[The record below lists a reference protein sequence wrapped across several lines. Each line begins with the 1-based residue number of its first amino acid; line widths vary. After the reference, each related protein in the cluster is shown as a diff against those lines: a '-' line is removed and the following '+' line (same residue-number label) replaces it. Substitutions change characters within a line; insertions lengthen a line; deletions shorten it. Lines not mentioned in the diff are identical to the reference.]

1 MMIISSLSGALIRL
15 NHEYYVFLKWSMHT
29 QYSHIYKQGLS
40 VKQTLK
46 LTDIIAVGFMLF
58 AFFLGAGNIIFP
70 PLAGQL
76 AGENLIPAMFG
87 FLLTAVGLPLITI
100 VAIAVAGGTW
110 DHLTQDLP
118 KKIAVIM
125 AALIFIIIGPAFAAP
140 RTGLVAYEMAVK
152 PFFIEASQSHLTA
165 FSVLFFIVAML
176 FSWFQGRL
184 IDLIGKV
191 LTPVLFIGLI
201 VLALAVFVDPQGE
214 MISAQGEYLT
224 QPLTKGFL
232 EGYNTMDTFASLMFG
247 MLMVDALRGK
257 GITERSATTKYLIF
271 AGCIA
276 AAGLAFVYI
285 SLFYLGA
292 TSATVAAGAD
302 NGGLVL
308 SQYVQAL
315 FGPYGQIVLS
325 AIVLLACLTT
335 AIGLISAC
343 SDFFSSKTPL
353 SYKQWV
359 LINGAACALIAN
371 VGLAQLIALSVPVL
385 FALYPVAIA
394 LVVLTFVRNKLPN
407 PRVAYRS
414 VLLVSLL
421 FALVD
426 AAKVA
431 GFDVSAFNFLP
442 LVEYGMGWV
451 LPTLAAIVGMFFI
464 AKPQAD
470 LVEETV

>member
-1 MMIISSLSGALIRL
+1 M
-15 NHEYYVFLKWSMHT
+15 
-29 QYSHIYKQGLS
+29 
-40 VKQTLK
+40 KQTLK
-46 LTDIIAVGFMLF
+46 LTDIVAVGFMLF

-76 AGENLIPAMFG
+76 AGENLLPAMFG

-100 VAIAVAGGTW
+100 VAIAVAGGSW

-118 KKIAVIM
+118 KKAAVLM

-152 PFFIEASQSHLTA
+152 PFFVEASQAHLTA
-165 FSVLFFIVAML
+165 FSVIFFAVAML

-191 LTPVLFIGLI
+191 LTPALFVGLI
-201 VLALAVFVDPQGE
+201 ILAVAVFLAPQGD
-214 MISAQGEYLT
+214 MIGARGEYLT

-302 NGGLVL
+302 NGGLIL

-325 AIVLLACLTT
+325 VIVLLACLTT

-343 SDFFSSKTPL
+343 SDFFSSKTSL

-359 LINGAACALIAN
+359 LINGAVCALVAN
-371 VGLAQLIALSVPVL
+371 VGLAQLISLSVPVL

-394 LVVLTFVRNKLPN
+394 LVALTFVRSKLPN
-407 PRVAYRS
+407 PRFAYRA

-431 GFDVSAFNFLP
+431 GLDVSAFNVLP
-442 LVEYGMGWV
+442 LFEVGMGWV
-451 LPTLAAIVGMFFI
+451 LPTLSAIICMFFI
-464 AKPQAD
+464 SKSVQPE
-470 LVEETV
+470 LREEAA

>member
-1 MMIISSLSGALIRL
+1 M
-15 NHEYYVFLKWSMHT
+15 
-29 QYSHIYKQGLS
+29 
-40 VKQTLK
+40 KQTLK

-76 AGENLIPAMFG
+76 AGENLMPAMFG

-118 KKIAVIM
+118 RKAAVVM

-152 PFFIEASQSHLTA
+152 PFFVEASQTNLTA
-165 FSVLFFIVAML
+165 FSVIFFAVAML

-191 LTPVLFIGLI
+191 LTPVLFIGLM
-201 VLALAVFVDPQGE
+201 VLALSVFIDPQGE
-214 MISAQGEYLT
+214 MIGATGEYLT

-257 GITERSATTKYLIF
+257 GITERAATTKYLIF

-292 TSATVAAGAD
+292 TSASVAAGAD

-325 AIVLLACLTT
+325 VIVLLACLTT

-343 SDFFSSKTPL
+343 SDFFSSKTSL
-353 SYKQWV
+353 SYKHWV
-359 LINGAACALIAN
+359 LINGSVCALVAN
-371 VGLAQLIALSVPVL
+371 VGLAQLISLSVPVL

-394 LVVLTFVRNKLPN
+394 LVALTFVRSKLPN
-407 PRVAYRS
+407 TRFAYRA

-421 FALVD
+421 FALLD

-431 GFDVSAFNFLP
+431 GMDVSTFNVLP
-442 LVEYGMGWV
+442 LFDIGMGWV
-451 LPTLAAIVGMFFI
+451 LPTFAAIICMFFI
-464 AKPQAD
+464 SKPQEE
-470 LVEETV
+470 LVEETA

>member
-1 MMIISSLSGALIRL
+1 M
-15 NHEYYVFLKWSMHT
+15 
-29 QYSHIYKQGLS
+29 
-40 VKQTLK
+40 KQTLK
-46 LTDIIAVGFMLF
+46 LTDIIALGFMLF

-76 AGENLIPAMFG
+76 AGDHLMPAMFG

-100 VAIAVAGGTW
+100 VAIAVAGGSW

-118 KKIAVIM
+118 KKAAVLM

-152 PFFIEASQSHLTA
+152 PFFVDAAQAHLTI
-165 FSVLFFIVAML
+165 FSILFFAVAM
-176 FSWFQGRL
+176 FFAWSQGKL
-184 IDLIGKV
+184 IDVIGKV
-191 LTPVLFIGLI
+191 LTPALFIGLI
-201 VLALAVFVDPQGE
+201 ILAVAVFADPQGE
-214 MISAQGEYLT
+214 MIAAQGEYLT

-232 EGYNTMDTFASLMFG
+232 EGYNTMDTFGALMFG
-247 MLMVDALRGK
+247 MLIVDALRSK
-257 GITERSATTKYLIF
+257 GITEHAATTKYLIF

-302 NGGLVL
+302 NGGIVL

-325 AIVLLACLTT
+325 IIVLLACLTT

-343 SDFFSSKTPL
+343 ADFFSSKTSV

-359 LINGAACALIAN
+359 VINGVACAIVAN

-385 FALYPVAIA
+385 FALYPVAVALIA
-394 LVVLTFVRNKLPN
+394 LTFVRNRLPN
-407 PRVAYRS
+407 PRTAYRM

-421 FALVD
+421 FALID

-431 GFDVSAFNFLP
+431 GVDVSAFNMLP
-442 LVEYGMGWV
+442 LFSIGMGWL
-451 LPTLAAIVGMFFI
+451 LPTTAAIACSFFL
-464 AKPQAD
+464 AKSAQQE
-470 LVEETV
+470 LTEEAA

>member
-1 MMIISSLSGALIRL
+1 MNHRYSL
-15 NHEYYVFLKWSMHT
+15 
-29 QYSHIYKQGLS
+29 
-40 VKQTLK
+40 TLGIQK
-46 LTDIIAVGFMLF
+46 VVDAYT
-58 AFFLGAGNIIFP
+58 
-70 PLAGQL
+70 GQL
-76 AGENLIPAMFG
+76 AGDHLMPAMFG

-100 VAIAVAGGTW
+100 VAIAVAGGSW

-118 KKIAVIM
+118 KKAAVLM

-152 PFFIEASQSHLTA
+152 PFFLDASQAHLTS
-165 FSVLFFIVAML
+165 FSILFFAVAMT
-176 FSWFQGRL
+176 FAWFQGRL

-191 LTPVLFIGLI
+191 LTPVLFLGLI
-201 VLALAVFVDPQGE
+201 VLAIAVFVDPQGE
-214 MISAQGEYLT
+214 MMGAHGEYLT

-247 MLMVDALRGK
+247 MLMVDALRSK
-257 GITERSATTKYLIF
+257 GITERAATTKYLIC

-292 TSATVAAGAD
+292 TSATIAAGAD
-302 NGGLVL
+302 NGGAVL

-325 AIVLLACLTT
+325 IIVLLACLTT

-343 SDFFSSKTPL
+343 SDFFSSKTKL
-353 SYKQWV
+353 TYKQWV
-359 LINGAACALIAN
+359 IINGAACALIAN
-371 VGLAQLIALSVPVL
+371 VGLSQLISLSVPVL
-385 FALYPVAIA
+385 FALYPVAVA
-394 LVVLTFVRNKLPN
+394 LVALTFVRSKLPN

-421 FALVD
+421 FALID

-431 GFDVSAFNFLP
+431 GLDVSAFNMLP
-442 LVEYGMGWV
+442 LFEVGMGWV
-451 LPTLAAIVGMFFI
+451 LPTFAAIVCMF
-464 AKPQAD
+464 
-470 LVEETV
+470 

>member
-1 MMIISSLSGALIRL
+1 
-15 NHEYYVFLKWSMHT
+15 
-29 QYSHIYKQGLS
+29 
-40 VKQTLK
+40 
-46 LTDIIAVGFMLF
+46 MLF

-76 AGENLIPAMFG
+76 AGENLLPAMFG

-100 VAIAVAGGTW
+100 VAIAVAGGSW
-110 DHLTQDLP
+110 EHLTQDLP
-118 KKIAVIM
+118 KKAAVLM

-152 PFFIEASQSHLTA
+152 PFFVEASQAHLTA
-165 FSVLFFIVAML
+165 FSVIFFAAAML

-191 LTPVLFIGLI
+191 LTPALFVGLI
-201 VLALAVFVDPQGE
+201 ILAVAVFLDPQGE
-214 MISAQGEYLT
+214 MMLAHGEYLT

-302 NGGLVL
+302 NGGLIL

-325 AIVLLACLTT
+325 VIVLLACLTT

-343 SDFFSSKTPL
+343 SDFFSSKTSL

-359 LINGAACALIAN
+359 LINGAVCALVAN
-371 VGLAQLIALSVPVL
+371 VGLAQLISLSIPVL

-394 LVVLTFVRNKLPN
+394 LVALTFVRSKLPN
-407 PRVAYRS
+407 PRFAYRA

-431 GFDVSAFNFLP
+431 GLDVSAFNVLP
-442 LVEYGMGWV
+442 LFEVGMGWV
-451 LPTLAAIVGMFFI
+451 LPTLAAIICMFFI
-464 AKPQAD
+464 SKSVQPE
-470 LVEETV
+470 LREEAA